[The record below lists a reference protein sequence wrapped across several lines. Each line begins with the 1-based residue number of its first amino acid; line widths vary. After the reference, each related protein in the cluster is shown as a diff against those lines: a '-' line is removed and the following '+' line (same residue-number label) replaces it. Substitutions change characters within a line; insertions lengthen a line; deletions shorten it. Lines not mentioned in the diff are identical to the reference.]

1 MVDPDE
7 LCAICNKTREMH
19 GDMNHKF
26 SEDGQLIP
34 LEKRPEPRAQGPGHR
49 DDPAPKPTDEVSRA
63 MATLVEVLIEKN
75 VLDAKDVLRIFKGN
89 G

>member
-1 MVDPDE
+1 MVEPDD
-7 LCAICNKTREMH
+7 LCMICNKTREMH

-34 LEKRPEPRAQGPGHR
+34 IEKRPEPRVKPPRHR
-49 DDPAPKPTDEVSRA
+49 DDPLPPTEDARA
-63 MATLVEVLIEKN
+63 IATLVEVLIEKD